1 VNKLEDKIGALIEQ
15 LEKGIDFSK
24 GQAPIIVEQL
34 LTYDLVVAVGWIV
47 IFSLMLGFIVYR
59 IYNIA
64 KKASYYDDGAADTG
78 YIIGFLVIILIILN
92 IITIVKITI
101 APNLYVLDYLKGLL

>member
-1 VNKLEDKIGALIEQ
+1 MSKLEDKIGVLIEQ

-59 IYNIA
+59 IYTID
-64 KKASYYDDGAADTG
+64 KKASYYDDGAAGIG
-78 YIIGFLVIILIILN
+78 YIVGFFVTVLIMVN
-92 IITIVKITI
+92 ISIIVKITI
-101 APNLYVLDYLKGLL
+101 APNLYILDYLRGVL

>member
-1 VNKLEDKIGALIEQ
+1 MSKLEDKIGVLIEQ

-24 GQAPIIVEQL
+24 EQAPIIVEQL

-59 IYNIA
+59 TYNID
-64 KKASYYDDGAADTG
+64 KKASYYDEGAVI
-78 YIIGFLVIILIILN
+78 YPLVGFFVTLLIILN
-92 IITIVKITI
+92 IIIIVKITI
-101 APNLYVLDYLKGLL
+101 APNLYVLDYLKGVL

>member
-1 VNKLEDKIGALIEQ
+1 MDKLEDKIGVLIEQ
-15 LEKGIDFSK
+15 LEKGIDFSR

-34 LTYDLVVAVGWIV
+34 LTYDLVVAVGWLV

-59 IYNIA
+59 TYNIT
-64 KKASYYDDGAADTG
+64 KKASYYDDGADIG

-101 APNLYVLDYLKGLL
+101 APNLSVLDYLKGLL